1 MSDVTSRPFDLTG
14 KVVLLTGAT
23 RGLAYEM
30 ARLLA
35 RAGAH
40 VVINGRDAARTENT
54 VARIR
59 DEGGA
64 ASAAVF
70 DVTELDRAA
79 DAIAAVAA
87 EHGRLDGFV
96 NNVGARNRQGL
107 LDLSLAEIR
116 DVLEANLIG
125 AMWLARAAAQAMIPR
140 GTGRIVNVTSIAAR
154 AAIVPDA
161 AYIASKGGLES
172 LTHALASELGPY
184 GITVNA
190 ISPGFFATETNQAN
204 VNNPDIG
211 PRLSGRT
218 ALKRWGQP
226 HEIAGAAVFL
236 CSDEASFV
244 TGHTLVVD
252 GGTTVTVL

>member
-1 MSDVTSRPFDLTG
+1 MSAVTSNPFDLTG
-14 KVVLLTGAT
+14 RVVLLTGAT
-23 RGLAYEM
+23 RGLGFEM

-35 RAGAH
+35 RSGAH
-40 VVINGRDAARTENT
+40 VVINGRDAARTEN
-54 VARIR
+54 AAASIR
-59 DEGGA
+59 AEGGA

-70 DVTELDRAA
+70 DVTDLDRAA
-79 DAIAAVAA
+79 AAIAIVAA
-87 EHGRLDGFV
+87 EHGRLDGFI
-96 NNVGARNRQGL
+96 NNVGTRNRKGL

-116 DVLEANLIG
+116 EQLEANLIG

-140 GTGRIVNVTSIAAR
+140 RYGRIINVTSIAAR
-154 AAIVPDA
+154 MAIVPDA

-190 ISPGFFATETNQAN
+190 ISPGFFATETNLAN

-211 PRLSGRT
+211 PRLAART
-218 ALKRWGQP
+218 ALKRWGKP

-244 TGHTLVVD
+244 TGHTIVVD
-252 GGTTVTVL
+252 GGTTVTAL

>member
-1 MSDVTSRPFDLTG
+1 MSAATSNPFDLTG
-14 KVVLLTGAT
+14 RVVLLTGAT
-23 RGLAYEM
+23 RGLGFEM

-35 RAGAH
+35 RSGAD
-40 VVINGRDAARTENT
+40 VVINGRDAGRAED
-54 VARIR
+54 AAAQIR
-59 DEGGA
+59 AEGGA

-70 DVTELDRAA
+70 DVTDLDRAA
-79 DAIAAVAA
+79 AAIATVAA

-96 NNVGARNRQGL
+96 NNVGTRNRKGL

-116 DVLEANLIG
+116 EQLEANLIG

-140 GTGRIVNVTSIAAR
+140 RYGRIINVTSIAAR
-154 AAIVPDA
+154 MAIVPDA

-172 LTHALASELGPY
+172 LTHALASELGVH

-190 ISPGFFATETNQAN
+190 ISPGFFATEPNMAN

-211 PRLSGRT
+211 PRLAGRT
-218 ALKRWGQP
+218 ALKRWGEP

-236 CSDEASFV
+236 CSDAASFV

-252 GGTTVTVL
+252 GGTTVTAL